1 MYKEVIEAA
10 DMMKA
15 EKERLREIERQ
26 RDIEL
31 AEQYK
36 KKLEEQEIARK
47 EALKQLAERASK
59 FQGNFIDNVLAKVQE
74 KEAQLERSIKA
85 HVAKI
90 DREAAA
96 RLAEEKAREKAR
108 KDQMIKALH
117 QQQEELRLRAQ

>member
-1 MYKEVIEAA
+1 
-10 DMMKA
+10 MKA
-15 EKERLREIERQ
+15 EKERVREIERL
-26 RDIEL
+26 RDIDL

-47 EALKQLAERASK
+47 AALQQLAERASK
-59 FQGNFIDNVLAKVQE
+59 FQGNFIDNVLAKAQE
-74 KEAQLERSIKA
+74 KEAQLEKSIKA

-108 KDQMIKALH
+108 K
-117 QQQEELRLRAQ
+117 E